1 MEWIPPL
8 KLDAHGQQVLCYFV
22 FSGLWLV
29 EKNNK
34 EKIWC
39 RKQTQTL
46 FYSPILVHLFSVS
59 NINVF
64 KSRVHA
70 ISSVLTHT
78 TNMCQNNFVLAPNY
92 ATLVSDRSLPVAIL
106 VWITRC
112 IGNDVIDCVAAARPL
127 LCLKTFKW
135 LARTP
140 RAWKTSV
147 LTFYLSPCALGLKRS
162 VHASNLYSYI
172 YAQQYW
178 KWNSSVHASVMGRRE
193 R

>member
-1 MEWIPPL
+1 M
-8 KLDAHGQQVLCYFV
+8 

-59 NINVF
+59 HINVF
-64 KSRVHA
+64 TSRVHA
-70 ISSVLTHT
+70 ISSVLTNT
-78 TNMCQNNFVLAPNY
+78 TNMCPNNFVFAPNY

-106 VWITRC
+106 VGITRC
-112 IGNDVIDCVAAARPL
+112 IGNDVIACVAAARAL

-135 LARTP
+135 LARIP
-140 RAWKTSV
+140 CAWKTSV
-147 LTFYLSPCALGLKRS
+147 LTFYLFSEWIGLDKLLS
-162 VHASNLYSYI
+162 LSLSHIYMILHVH
-172 YAQQYW
+172 
-178 KWNSSVHASVMGRRE
+178 KHAPM
-193 R
+193 